1 MLIKMGKKS
10 SKVLPRGADSAN
22 LYIIEEGCQSYL
34 RPISYLAPNLAS
46 SLNSYTHFTV
56 NCPATASSSTDKNM
70 AANLG
75 AGPGGRGAGGGGGGR
90 RAGGGGGGGAAGGA
104 RRAGGRGG
112 RADGK

>member
-56 NCPATASSSTDKNM
+56 NCPAPASSSTDKNM
-70 AANLG
+70 AANLDSIPYELL
-75 AGPGGRGAGGGGGGR
+75 AMI
-90 RAGGGGGGGAAGGA
+90 
-104 RRAGGRGG
+104 
-112 RADGK
+112 ADFGLRTKNNNNNSTTKKTQQTNKQNNQAYKI